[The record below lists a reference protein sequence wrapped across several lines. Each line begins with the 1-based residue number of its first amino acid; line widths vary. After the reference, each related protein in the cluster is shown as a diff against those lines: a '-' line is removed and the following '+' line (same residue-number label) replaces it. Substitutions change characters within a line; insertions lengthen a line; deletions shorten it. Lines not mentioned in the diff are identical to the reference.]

1 MTGRLRLSVVIP
13 TYRRQRELGH
23 ALASLAPEA
32 ELIDEVV
39 VVDDGS
45 PEPVEIA
52 PPPVL
57 KKRVRLVR
65 LPQNVGASGARQAAV
80 DHATGDLIAFLDS
93 DDAWLPGKL
102 AAQLPFFSSGDA
114 MLAVA
119 TGWQDYHPGSRNL
132 ACRMPVGATEP
143 RDFAS
148 GCWFCPGSTVVIGR
162 EAWNRVGPLDAGLR
176 RLEDLDWFLRFGLA
190 GGKLVVADVIGAAIR
205 HGAKNNQPLVDAAA
219 RRISERFATDARVT
233 TPVLRNLRAYLDME
247 RAASAYRGGN
257 PAQATALMLRSLLGK
272 PRAGLHLRQWWRR
285 GQPRLSHAE
294 LEELLGI
301 SET

>member
-1 MTGRLRLSVVIP
+1 MTGRPRLSVVIP

-32 ELIDEVV
+32 DLIDEVV

-45 PEPVEIA
+45 PEPVEID
-52 PPPVL
+52 PPAVL
-57 KKRVRLVR
+57 KERVRLVR
-65 LPQNVGASGARQAAV
+65 LPQNIGASGARQAAV

-102 AAQLPFFSSGDA
+102 AAQLPFFASGDA

-119 TGWQDYHPGSRNL
+119 TGWQDYHPGSSRL
-132 ACRMPVGATEP
+132 ACRVPVGAADA

-162 EAWNRVGPLDAGLR
+162 AALNRVGPLDAGLR

-190 GGKLVVADVIGAAIR
+190 GGQLVVADVIGAAIR

-219 RRISERFATDARVT
+219 RRIFERFASDARVT
-233 TPVLRNLRAYLDME
+233 PPVLRNLNAYLDME
-247 RAASAYRGGN
+247 RAASAYRGGS
-257 PAQATALMLRSLLGK
+257 PLQATALMLRSLIGK
-272 PRAGLHLRQWWRR
+272 PRASVHLRRWWRR

-294 LEELLGI
+294 LEDLFGA